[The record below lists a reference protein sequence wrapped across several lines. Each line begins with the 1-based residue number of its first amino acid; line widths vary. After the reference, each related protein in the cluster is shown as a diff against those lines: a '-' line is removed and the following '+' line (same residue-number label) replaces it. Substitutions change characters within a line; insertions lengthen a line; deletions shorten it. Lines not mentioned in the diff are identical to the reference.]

1 MKVGDLVRL
10 RRERFPRKKSSDC
23 GIWEWKVGLIVG
35 RDKRSDLMKS
45 GKDGDFYYMSYY
57 KVLVD
62 GKVIRVEKGEME
74 KLNNG

>member
-1 MKVGDLVRL
+1 MKVGDLVRVHI
-10 RRERFPRKKSSDC
+10 SD
-23 GIWEWKVGLIVG
+23 GVGEKIGLIVG
-35 RDKRSDLMKS
+35 RDKRSDLMKH

-62 GKVIRVEKGEME
+62 GRIFRFEKDDME